1 MTKKVL
7 LAVSGGIAAYKAVEV
22 MRELQ
27 KSGCDVRVC
36 MTEDAM
42 RFVGKVTFEALSGH
56 EVACGFYDFDE
67 SAIPHIM
74 LAEWADA
81 VLVCPATANVMA
93 KMVAGIADDLVSAT
107 LLASSCPVVVA
118 PAMNTHMWNNPATR
132 ANVATLN
139 ERGIHIVNPA
149 SGRLAC
155 GAKGEGKLAPIED
168 IVAETRIALT
178 AQDLEG
184 KRVVVTAG
192 PTHEAIDPVRFIANA
207 SSGKTGY
214 AIARAARERGAD
226 VTLVS
231 GPTSLAC
238 PYGVTRKDVTSAQEM
253 FEATIAAAKDADL
266 AILSAAVADYT
277 PAEPADHKLKKAN
290 EPLKS
295 VELKETQDIL
305 KTLCADKGTT
315 FVVGFA
321 AETND
326 LEDNARSK
334 LQSKGADLIIGNDI
348 SRADSA
354 FGSDTRRIAFV
365 SGEGIELQPTL
376 PLDELANVILDK
388 TLKLMRRAW
397 ASS

>member
-1 MTKKVL
+1 MTKNVL

-36 MTEDAM
+36 MTEDSL

-56 EVACGFYDFDE
+56 EVATGFYDFAE

-81 VLVCPATANVMA
+81 VLVCPATANIMA
-93 KMVAGIADDLVSAT
+93 KMAHGIADDLVSAS
-107 LLASSCPVVVA
+107 LLAAPCPVVVA

-132 ANVATLN
+132 ANVNTLN
-139 ERGIHIVNPA
+139 ERGIRIAYPA

-155 GAKGEGKLAPIED
+155 GTEGEGKLAPIGD
-168 IVAETRIALT
+168 IVSETFIALT
-178 AQDLEG
+178 QQDLEG

-214 AIARAARERGAD
+214 AIARAAAERGAD

-238 PYGVTRKDVTSAQEM
+238 PYGVNRVDVTSAQEM
-253 FEATIAAAKDADL
+253 FEATIVAAEEADI

-277 PAEPADHKLKKAN
+277 PSKPADHKLKKAN
-290 EPLKS
+290 EPLKA
-295 VELKETQDIL
+295 VELKETKDIL
-305 KTLCADKGTT
+305 KTLCASKGKT

-321 AETND
+321 AETNN

-348 SRADSA
+348 TRADSA
-354 FGSDTRRIAFV
+354 FGSDTRRVAFV
-365 SGEGIELQPTL
+365 SAEGIELQPTL
-376 PLDELANVILDK
+376 PLDELADAILDK
-388 TLKLMRRAW
+388 SLKLMRRAW